1 MELDSRMEMNWVL
14 DFHLELHSRM
24 EVYWVLDSKM
34 DYHLAFE
41 LSLEKSMGMH

>member
-1 MELDSRMEMNWVL
+1 MEMNWVL

-24 EVYWVLDSKM
+24 EVYWVLDSRM